1 MTEKEKL
8 IQAKNLFDTDC
19 FEESKSILLNINLR
33 GKSSKFIEVR
43 NQFLASCH
51 FELENY
57 IDAIYW
63 AEKANEINNSNEFA
77 SQIKYLSYAKS
88 KEFDKAINELLQFL
102 KHYPAE
108 LYIVTLKELMIDI
121 YKGNIQE
128 EFYINEIKKLALQH
142 KIFH

>member
-8 IQAKNLFDTDC
+8 IQAKNLFDTDY
-19 FEESKSILLNINLR
+19 FEESKSILLNINLEGR
-33 GKSSKFIEVR
+33 SPKFLELR
-43 NQFLASCH
+43 NQLLASCY

-77 SQIKYLSYAKS
+77 SQIKYMSYAKS
-88 KEFDKAINELLQFL
+88 KEFDKAINEILHFL
-102 KHYPAE
+102 KLYPAE

-128 EFYINEIKKLALQH
+128 ELVVNEIKKLALEN
-142 KIFH
+142 KIFN